1 MQVMSLEER
10 AAADLEGP
18 EKDDGDLSDLLGELR
33 VLLPGAQTLTAFLV
47 ILPFNNGFDRI
58 AGEEKAVYVITFLCS
73 VLSLV
78 LFTAPAA
85 HHRLQRPLR
94 DRRGFKTTAT
104 RLIIAGLVPL
114 SIALILATQLVIS
127 EVVASRIVSWVISGI
142 LAVIILVLWWI
153 VPARRHRR
161 LNADHNHCS

>member
-1 MQVMSLEER
+1 MHVMSLKER
-10 AAADLEGP
+10 AAANPEVA

-47 ILPFNNGFDRI
+47 ILPFNSGFDRI
-58 AGEEKAVYVITFLCS
+58 AGEGKAVYVITFLCS

-114 SIALILATQLVIS
+114 SVALILATQLVIS
-127 EVVASRIVSWVISGI
+127 EVVPNRIVPWAISGI
-142 LAVIILVLWWI
+142 LATIILILWWI
-153 VPARRHRR
+153 VPTRRHRR
-161 LNADHNHCS
+161 LGKDLHRPA